1 MAGVAKSQPQP
12 DQHPPGMPPIP
23 PLSPFVAAFPAD
35 LSAKTTCDI
44 RHSLLMAYHLLFN
57 VECQLN
63 AQKNILFAIQPKL
76 AQLVAVIRLL
86 DTLTVYD
93 RHGSVYDEIQT
104 AGKFVEKTTSSK
116 PCAVEWHPSGD
127 SLVLLD
133 EESDSIV
140 IWSVEKKCA
149 KVIKANF
156 TVKDVFTAVAW
167 STRSR
172 ILALGT
178 QKGNVLFYYQQ
189 FSKLVPVIGVHSK
202 KITEA
207 LFTDDDQL
215 ILCSDDCSI
224 TVLNSEG
231 DLLCSYVCSGV
242 PSLLNFTERRVLESK
257 EIGNGTV
264 SVVISKNTLLLLDFP
279 SFKTTH
285 KITFNEAYGEIL
297 HCTWFDDKSI
307 IFGFQKGQ
315 TVLMSVRQSTM
326 GQELF
331 SIQDFQNY
339 FCGLFVN
346 SISNKV
352 IVAGDFS
359 IKLREMSRLAD
370 IKAVLNL
377 ESNEKRL
384 QKLSCSDDGQILVF
398 STDAACVH
406 VYLIHLVS
414 LWASSGNTLAYLS
427 SLSEITVR
435 TQFPKEN
442 IMTYE
447 VKIEPSIIAVG
458 FEYFAVGI
466 NNKVFY
472 YKMCQ
477 KACELLTETD
487 YLGTVKMILLNNEK
501 AFVLCDGKL
510 VIHPVEK
517 RKILHIEVGHSMV
530 TERNCLIFPKFANKE
545 RINCISLSADYV
557 AYATDT
563 GLMVFLFFD
572 SFEPLTVL
580 KHSIGIESIA
590 TQPKGVKALFVT
602 EKINIFAF
610 DPITCE
616 ILEVNAKLEEY
627 KSLCW
632 EQCSI
637 EKDVFIVADHLQMKI
652 FKYMKSAINET
663 RVELLHCIALDAQ
676 ESVPVLCS
684 QGSVVILSGS
694 DLQDRVIIANYK
706 YEGQLQNLPI
716 ELKNACQILYANKKC
731 YQHIGDISMVWCLK
745 DISCCENRDQL
756 RAHVAM
762 IMQNYALAEKLYI
775 DSFNSKDA
783 LQMYCD
789 IMDWENALRLA
800 NQFFPEQIANI
811 SKEFAQELEQIGQY
825 EKALQ
830 YYQSGLTEAQTNN
843 DSLLEKEQIIICC
856 KNGIARTSLWCG
868 EVKEGIKLA
877 LQSSDDS
884 LLKECA
890 SILEQKMLFNE
901 AADMYA
907 RCEEYNK
914 SAYLWLKS
922 KNWSKL
928 KNILHQVT
936 AKQFYVQ
943 YAKAMETMKDYSTA
957 AESYKKGDDYF
968 NFVRIS
974 MEHLNGLEEAV
985 RVVQES
991 KCIEAAKFL
1000 SNCFIGRNDYSSAVR
1015 LLVLANCFSE
1025 ALQLA
1030 KKKDKMEVFADTI
1043 GDDGDEEI
1051 YNTIASYFDH
1061 QGKKLLAGKFY
1072 MKAEKYHKAFDIFIN
1087 NQCDKASIKL
1097 AVECAALTRDRTII
1111 DELLQFLTGEK
1122 DGIPKDPTYLF
1133 QLYTILERHQEAAKI
1148 AIIIVKDKQSRGQY
1162 RLARDV
1168 LFKLHQSL
1176 IQKHL
1181 PISLEMKTTLML
1193 LHSYL
1198 LVKSAVRRKL
1208 HPLAARLLIRIA
1220 ENIND
1225 FAMHA
1230 VQIYTLTA
1238 IECWYSGMKSTAYK
1252 WAAVLMRPNYKESI
1266 DSRYKKTIETIIRQ
1280 VKDLI
1285 FVVLMKILNL
1295 IIRKREDTDDSE
1307 MKTPCPYCKAQLAES
1322 ELKCTCCKNT
1332 IPFCIASGKH
1342 ISDSEITVCIHC
1354 GFPAISAEYK
1364 NMVHISDG
1372 LQRKSVAQCAGRQ
1385 PALILYRFYQMEVL
1399 LLIHPIQT
1407 TLIRKAIQLD
1417 LIRKKKF

>member
-1 MAGVAKSQPQP
+1 MK
-12 DQHPPGMPPIP
+12 
-23 PLSPFVAAFPAD
+23 
-35 LSAKTTCDI
+35 
-44 RHSLLMAYHLLFN
+44 LLFN

-93 RHGSVYDEIQT
+93 RHGNVYDEIQT
-104 AGKFVEKTTSSK
+104 AGK
-116 PCAVEWHPSGD
+116 PYAVEWHPSGD

-140 IWSVEKKCA
+140 IWSVEKKSA

-231 DLLCSYVCSGV
+231 DLLYSYVCSGV

-264 SVVISKNTLLLLDFP
+264 SVVISKSILLLLDFP

-352 IVAGDFS
+352 IVAGDF
-359 IKLREMSRLAD
+359 REMSRLAD

-466 NNKVFY
+466 NNKVLY

-477 KACELLTETD
+477 KACELLAETD

-510 VIHPVEK
+510 VIHPV
-517 RKILHIEVGHSMV
+517 GHSMV
-530 TERNCLIFPKFANKE
+530 TEQNCLIFPKFANKE

-557 AYATDT
+557 AYVTDT
-563 GLMVFLFFD
+563 GLIVFLFFD

-616 ILEVNAKLEEY
+616 ILEVNAKLEEC

-632 EQCSI
+632 EQCSM

-694 DLQDRVIIANYK
+694 DLQDRVITANYK
-706 YEGQLQNLPI
+706 FERQLENLPI
-716 ELKNACQILYANKKC
+716 ELKNACQILHANKNVRSVLKNGEKKTEAELWEIVAKAALEELHIELGNILNYYSIKFHLVLNMKDNFQFSHQMLPTHWR
-731 YQHIGDISMVWCLK
+731 YQ
-745 DISCCENRDQL
+745 DQL

-830 YYQSGLTEAQTNN
+830 YYQSGLAEAQKNN
-843 DSLLEKEQIIICC
+843 DSLLEKEQIIISC

-1280 VKDLI
+1280 VKDFI

-1295 IIRKREDTDDSE
+1295 IIRKKEDTDDSE

-1354 GFPAISAEYK
+1354 GFPAISVEYK
-1364 NMVHISDG
+1364 KWIAAEKCCPMCGTTASVDSIQILPNGSAFIDSSYTNDTD
-1372 LQRKSVAQCAGRQ
+1372 QRSNAA
-1385 PALILYRFYQMEVL
+1385 
-1399 LLIHPIQT
+1399 
-1407 TLIRKAIQLD
+1407 
-1417 LIRKKKF
+1417 

>member
-1 MAGVAKSQPQP
+1 MK
-12 DQHPPGMPPIP
+12 
-23 PLSPFVAAFPAD
+23 
-35 LSAKTTCDI
+35 
-44 RHSLLMAYHLLFN
+44 LLFN

-76 AQLVAVIRLL
+76 AQLVAVIRYKISRRIVILKTLLQTVLLIRLL

-93 RHGSVYDEIQT
+93 RHGNVYDEIQT

-140 IWSVEKKCA
+140 IWSVEKKST

-264 SVVISKNTLLLLDFP
+264 SVVISKSILLLLDFP

-458 FEYFAVGI
+458 FEHFAVGI

-510 VIHPVEK
+510 VIHPV
-517 RKILHIEVGHSMV
+517 GHSMV
-530 TERNCLIFPKFANKE
+530 TEQNCLIFPKFANKE

-563 GLMVFLFFD
+563 GLIVFLFFD

-616 ILEVNAKLEEY
+616 ILEVNAKLEEC

-684 QGSVVILSGS
+684 RGSVVILSGS

-830 YYQSGLTEAQTNN
+830 YYQSGLTEAQKNN

-890 SILEQKMLFNE
+890 NILEQKMLFNE

-1030 KKKDKMEVFADTI
+1030 KKKDKMEVFADTV

-1148 AIIIVKDKQSRGQY
+1148 AIIIVKDKQSRDYYRYLFEYFLHVRRSLGQY

-1181 PISLEMKTTLML
+1181 PILLEMKTTLML

-1280 VKDLI
+1280 MKDLI

-1364 NMVHISDG
+1364 KWIAAEKCCPMCGTTASVDSIQILPNGSAFINSSYTNDTD
-1372 LQRKSVAQCAGRQ
+1372 QKSN
-1385 PALILYRFYQMEVL
+1385 
-1399 LLIHPIQT
+1399 T
-1407 TLIRKAIQLD
+1407 T
-1417 LIRKKKF
+1417 

>member
-1 MAGVAKSQPQP
+1 MK
-12 DQHPPGMPPIP
+12 
-23 PLSPFVAAFPAD
+23 
-35 LSAKTTCDI
+35 
-44 RHSLLMAYHLLFN
+44 LLFN

-93 RHGSVYDEIQT
+93 RHGNVYDEIQT
-104 AGKFVEKTTSSK
+104 AGK

-156 TVKDVFTAVAW
+156 TVKDVFSAVAW

-178 QKGNVLFYYQQ
+178 PKGNVLFYYQQ

-224 TVLNSEG
+224 TILNSEG

-530 TERNCLIFPKFANKE
+530 TEQNCLIFPKFANKE

-616 ILEVNAKLEEY
+616 ILEVNAKLEEC

-632 EQCSI
+632 EQY
-637 EKDVFIVADHLQMKI
+637 HLQMKI

-706 YEGQLQNLPI
+706 YEGQLENLPI
-716 ELKNACQILYANKKC
+716 ELKNACQILYANKNVRSVLKNDEKKTEAELC

-830 YYQSGLTEAQTNN
+830 YYQSGLAEAQKNS

-1198 LVKSAVRRKL
+1198 LVKSAVRRKF

-1266 DSRYKKTIETIIRQ
+1266 D
-1280 VKDLI
+1280 
-1285 FVVLMKILNL
+1285 N
-1295 IIRKREDTDDSE
+1295 TDDSE

-1364 NMVHISDG
+1364 KWIAAEKCCPMCGTTASVDSIQILPNGSAFINSSHTNDTD
-1372 LQRKSVAQCAGRQ
+1372 QRSN
-1385 PALILYRFYQMEVL
+1385 
-1399 LLIHPIQT
+1399 T
-1407 TLIRKAIQLD
+1407 T
-1417 LIRKKKF
+1417 

>member
-1 MAGVAKSQPQP
+1 LLPKTFNKSIATVV
-12 DQHPPGMPPIP
+12 MTTK
-23 PLSPFVAAFPAD
+23 FPMNSCRKHEA
-35 LSAKTTCDI
+35 SIQRRVSIKCPEEHTICYTTKTCPTGG
-44 RHSLLMAYHLLFN
+44 RQLLG
-57 VECQLN
+57 
-63 AQKNILFAIQPKL
+63 I
-76 AQLVAVIRLL
+76 
-86 DTLTVYD
+86 LTVYD
-93 RHGSVYDEIQT
+93 RHGNVYDEIQT
-104 AGKFVEKTTSSK
+104 NGQ
-116 PCAVEWHPSGD
+116 PCAVQWHPSGD

-140 IWSVEKKCA
+140 IWSVDKKSA

-231 DLLCSYVCSGV
+231 DLLFSYICSGV

-279 SFKTTH
+279 SFKASH
-285 KITFNEAYGEIL
+285 KINFNEAYGEIL

-359 IKLREMSRLAD
+359 IKLREKSRLAD
-370 IKAVLNL
+370 INAVLNL

-406 VYLIHLVS
+406 VYLIHLIS
-414 LWASSGNTLAYLS
+414 LWATSGNTLAYLS

-435 TQFPKEN
+435 TQFPKES

-466 NNKVFY
+466 NNKVLY

-477 KACELLTETD
+477 KACELVTETD

-510 VIHPVEK
+510 IIHS
-517 RKILHIEVGHSMV
+517 VGQHSMV
-530 TERNCLIFPKFANKE
+530 TEQNCLIFPKFGNKE
-545 RINCISLSADYV
+545 RINCISLNADYV

-580 KHSIGIESIA
+580 KHSIGIELIA
-590 TQPKGVKALFVT
+590 TQRKGVKALFVT

-616 ILEVNAKLEEY
+616 ILEVNAKLEECN
-627 KSLCW
+627 SLCW
-632 EQCSI
+632 EQCSV
-637 EKDVFIVADHLQMKI
+637 EKDVFLVADHLQMKI

-694 DLQDRVIIANYK
+694 DLQERVITTNYK
-706 YEGQLQNLPI
+706 YQKQLENFPI
-716 ELKNACQILYANKKC
+716 ELKSACQILHANKEC

-783 LQMYCD
+783 LQKD
-789 IMDWENALRLA
+789 
-800 NQFFPEQIANI
+800 
-811 SKEFAQELEQIGQY
+811 
-825 EKALQ
+825 
-830 YYQSGLTEAQTNN
+830 N
-843 DSLLEKEQIIICC
+843 DSLLEKEEIIICC

-868 EVKEGIKLA
+868 E
-877 LQSSDDS
+877 
-884 LLKECA
+884 
-890 SILEQKMLFNE
+890 LFNE
-901 AADMYA
+901 AANMYA

-943 YAKAMETMKDYSTA
+943 YAKAMETIKDYSTA

-1000 SNCFIGRNDYSSAVR
+1000 SNYFIGRNDYSSAVR

-1087 NQCDKASIKL
+1087 DQCDKISIKL

-1168 LFKLHQSL
+1168 LFKLHQTSSNF
-1176 IQKHL
+1176 IGN
-1181 PISLEMKTTLML
+1181 
-1193 LHSYL
+1193 
-1198 LVKSAVRRKL
+1198 
-1208 HPLAARLLIRIA
+1208 
-1220 ENIND
+1220 ENCAHA
-1225 FAMHA
+1225 FAQLFVSENA

-1285 FVVLMKILNL
+1285 FVVFVKILNL

-1322 ELKCTCCKNT
+1322 ELKWIAVEKCCPMCGTTASVDSIQILPNGSAFINSSYTNDTDQRNNT
-1332 IPFCIASGKH
+1332 
-1342 ISDSEITVCIHC
+1342 T
-1354 GFPAISAEYK
+1354 
-1364 NMVHISDG
+1364 
-1372 LQRKSVAQCAGRQ
+1372 
-1385 PALILYRFYQMEVL
+1385 
-1399 LLIHPIQT
+1399 
-1407 TLIRKAIQLD
+1407 
-1417 LIRKKKF
+1417 

>member
-1 MAGVAKSQPQP
+1 LLPKTFNKSIATVV
-12 DQHPPGMPPIP
+12 MTTK
-23 PLSPFVAAFPAD
+23 FPMNSCRKHEA
-35 LSAKTTCDI
+35 SIQRRVSIKCPEEHTICYTTKTCPTGG
-44 RHSLLMAYHLLFN
+44 RQLLG
-57 VECQLN
+57 
-63 AQKNILFAIQPKL
+63 I
-76 AQLVAVIRLL
+76 
-86 DTLTVYD
+86 LTVYD
-93 RHGSVYDEIQT
+93 RHGNVYDEIQT
-104 AGKFVEKTTSSK
+104 NGQ
-116 PCAVEWHPSGD
+116 PCAVQWHPSGD

-140 IWSVEKKCA
+140 IWSVDKKSA

-231 DLLCSYVCSGV
+231 DLLFSYICSGV

-279 SFKTTH
+279 SFKASH
-285 KITFNEAYGEIL
+285 KINFNEAYGEIL

-359 IKLREMSRLAD
+359 IKLREKSRLAD
-370 IKAVLNL
+370 INAVLNL

-406 VYLIHLVS
+406 VYLIHLIS
-414 LWASSGNTLAYLS
+414 LWATSGNTLAYLS

-435 TQFPKEN
+435 TQFPKES

-466 NNKVFY
+466 NNKVLY

-477 KACELLTETD
+477 KACELVTETD

-510 VIHPVEK
+510 IIHS
-517 RKILHIEVGHSMV
+517 VGQHSMV
-530 TERNCLIFPKFANKE
+530 TEQNCLIFPKFGNKE
-545 RINCISLSADYV
+545 RINCISLNADYV

-580 KHSIGIESIA
+580 KHSIGIELIA
-590 TQPKGVKALFVT
+590 TQRKGVKALFVT

-616 ILEVNAKLEEY
+616 ILEVNAKLEECN
-627 KSLCW
+627 SLCW
-632 EQCSI
+632 EQCSV
-637 EKDVFIVADHLQMKI
+637 EKDVFLVADHLQMKI

-694 DLQDRVIIANYK
+694 DLQERVITTNYK
-706 YEGQLQNLPI
+706 YQKQLENFPI
-716 ELKNACQILYANKKC
+716 ELKSACQILHANKDVQSVLKNDEKKTEAELWE
-731 YQHIGDISMVWCLK
+731 IPSDATNTLEISVWY

-800 NQFFPEQIANI
+800 DQFFPEQIANI

-830 YYQSGLTEAQTNN
+830 YYQSGLAEAQKDN
-843 DSLLEKEQIIICC
+843 DSLLEKEEIIICC

-868 EVKEGIKLA
+868 EVKNGIKLA

-890 SILEQKMLFNE
+890 SILEQKMVLFNE
-901 AADMYA
+901 AANMYA

-943 YAKAMETMKDYSTA
+943 YAKAMETIKDYSTA

-968 NFVRIS
+968 NFIIFKLPSFRIS

-985 RVVQES
+985 RVVQE
-991 KCIEAAKFL
+991 K
-1000 SNCFIGRNDYSSAVR
+1000 
-1015 LLVLANCFSE
+1015 

-1087 NQCDKASIKL
+1087 DQCDKISIKL

-1181 PISLEMKTTLML
+1181 PISLEMKTALML

-1252 WAAVLMRPNYKESI
+1252 WAAV
-1266 DSRYKKTIETIIRQ
+1266 
-1280 VKDLI
+1280 
-1285 FVVLMKILNL
+1285 
-1295 IIRKREDTDDSE
+1295 KREDTDDSE

-1342 ISDSEITVCIHC
+1342 ISDSEITVCVHC
-1354 GFPAISAEYK
+1354 DFPAISAEYK
-1364 NMVHISDG
+1364 KWIAVEKCCPMCGTTASVDSIQILPNGSAFINSSYTNDTD
-1372 LQRKSVAQCAGRQ
+1372 QRNN
-1385 PALILYRFYQMEVL
+1385 
-1399 LLIHPIQT
+1399 T
-1407 TLIRKAIQLD
+1407 T
-1417 LIRKKKF
+1417 

>member
-1 MAGVAKSQPQP
+1 M
-12 DQHPPGMPPIP
+12 I
-23 PLSPFVAAFPAD
+23 
-35 LSAKTTCDI
+35 
-44 RHSLLMAYHLLFN
+44 FN
-57 VECQLN
+57 
-63 AQKNILFAIQPKL
+63 L
-76 AQLVAVIRLL
+76 A
-86 DTLTVYD
+86 
-93 RHGSVYDEIQT
+93 
-104 AGKFVEKTTSSK
+104 
-116 PCAVEWHPSGD
+116 
-127 SLVLLD
+127 
-133 EESDSIV
+133 
-140 IWSVEKKCA
+140 
-149 KVIKANF
+149 
-156 TVKDVFTAVAW
+156 
-167 STRSR
+167 
-172 ILALGT
+172 
-178 QKGNVLFYYQQ
+178 
-189 FSKLVPVIGVHSK
+189 
-202 KITEA
+202 
-207 LFTDDDQL
+207 
-215 ILCSDDCSI
+215 
-224 TVLNSEG
+224 
-231 DLLCSYVCSGV
+231 
-242 PSLLNFTERRVLESK
+242 
-257 EIGNGTV
+257 
-264 SVVISKNTLLLLDFP
+264 
-279 SFKTTH
+279 
-285 KITFNEAYGEIL
+285 
-297 HCTWFDDKSI
+297 
-307 IFGFQKGQ
+307 
-315 TVLMSVRQSTM
+315 VR
-326 GQELF
+326 
-331 SIQDFQNY
+331 
-339 FCGLFVN
+339 
-346 SISNKV
+346 
-352 IVAGDFS
+352 
-359 IKLREMSRLAD
+359 
-370 IKAVLNL
+370 
-377 ESNEKRL
+377 
-384 QKLSCSDDGQILVF
+384 
-398 STDAACVH
+398 
-406 VYLIHLVS
+406 
-414 LWASSGNTLAYLS
+414 
-427 SLSEITVR
+427 
-435 TQFPKEN
+435 
-442 IMTYE
+442 
-447 VKIEPSIIAVG
+447 
-458 FEYFAVGI
+458 
-466 NNKVFY
+466 
-472 YKMCQ
+472 
-477 KACELLTETD
+477 
-487 YLGTVKMILLNNEK
+487 
-501 AFVLCDGKL
+501 
-510 VIHPVEK
+510 
-517 RKILHIEVGHSMV
+517 
-530 TERNCLIFPKFANKE
+530 
-545 RINCISLSADYV
+545 
-557 AYATDT
+557 
-563 GLMVFLFFD
+563 
-572 SFEPLTVL
+572 
-580 KHSIGIESIA
+580 
-590 TQPKGVKALFVT
+590 
-602 EKINIFAF
+602 
-610 DPITCE
+610 
-616 ILEVNAKLEEY
+616 
-627 KSLCW
+627 
-632 EQCSI
+632 
-637 EKDVFIVADHLQMKI
+637 
-652 FKYMKSAINET
+652 
-663 RVELLHCIALDAQ
+663 
-676 ESVPVLCS
+676 
-684 QGSVVILSGS
+684 
-694 DLQDRVIIANYK
+694 
-706 YEGQLQNLPI
+706 
-716 ELKNACQILYANKKC
+716 C

-775 DSFNSKDA
+775 DSFNFKDA

-800 NQFFPEQIANI
+800 DQFFPEQIANI

-825 EKALQ
+825 EKALH
-830 YYQSGLTEAQTNN
+830 YYRSGLTEAQKDN

-868 EVKEGIKLA
+868 E
-877 LQSSDDS
+877 
-884 LLKECA
+884 
-890 SILEQKMLFNE
+890 LFNE

-943 YAKAMETMKDYSTA
+943 YAKAMETIKDYSTA

-1000 SNCFIGRNDYSSAVR
+1000 SNYFIGRNDYSSAVR

-1051 YNTIASYFDH
+1051 YNTMASYFDH

-1087 NQCDKASIKL
+1087 DQCDKISIKL

-1181 PISLEMKTTLML
+1181 PISLEMKTALML

-1198 LVKSAVRRKL
+1198 LVKSSVRRKL

-1266 DSRYKKTIETIIRQ
+1266 DSRYKKTIETIIRR
-1280 VKDLI
+1280 VENI
-1285 FVVLMKILNL
+1285 VFVVLVKILNS

-1342 ISDSEITVCIHC
+1342 ISDSEITVCVHC

-1364 NMVHISDG
+1364 KWIAAEKCCPMCG
-1372 LQRKSVAQCAGRQ
+1372 TTASVDSIQ
-1385 PALILYRFYQMEVL
+1385 ILPNGSAFINSSYTNDTDRRSN
-1399 LLIHPIQT
+1399 T
-1407 TLIRKAIQLD
+1407 T
-1417 LIRKKKF
+1417 

>member
-1 MAGVAKSQPQP
+1 MK
-12 DQHPPGMPPIP
+12 
-23 PLSPFVAAFPAD
+23 
-35 LSAKTTCDI
+35 
-44 RHSLLMAYHLLFN
+44 LLFN

-93 RHGSVYDEIQT
+93 RHGNVYDEIQT
-104 AGKFVEKTTSSK
+104 AGKFVEKKTSSK

-224 TVLNSEG
+224 TILNSEG

-315 TVLMSVRQSTM
+315 TVLISVRQSTM

-398 STDAACVH
+398 STDAACVN

-510 VIHPVEK
+510 VIHPV
-517 RKILHIEVGHSMV
+517 GHSMV
-530 TERNCLIFPKFANKE
+530 TEQNCLIFPKFANKE

-580 KHSIGIESIA
+580 KHSISIESIA

-616 ILEVNAKLEEY
+616 ILEVNAKLEEC

-694 DLQDRVIIANYK
+694 DLQDRVIIVNYK
-706 YEGQLQNLPI
+706 NEGQLENLPI
-716 ELKNACQILYANKKC
+716 ELKNACQILYANKNVRSVLKNDEKKSEAELC

-830 YYQSGLTEAQTNN
+830 YYQSGLTEAQKNS

-890 SILEQKMLFNE
+890 NILEQKM
-901 AADMYA
+901 
-907 RCEEYNK
+907 
-914 SAYLWLKS
+914 
-922 KNWSKL
+922 
-928 KNILHQVT
+928 NILHQVT

-1364 NMVHISDG
+1364 KWIAAEKCCPMCGTTASVDSIQILPNGSAFINSSYTNDTD
-1372 LQRKSVAQCAGRQ
+1372 QKSN
-1385 PALILYRFYQMEVL
+1385 
-1399 LLIHPIQT
+1399 T
-1407 TLIRKAIQLD
+1407 T
-1417 LIRKKKF
+1417 

>member
-1 MAGVAKSQPQP
+1 MK
-12 DQHPPGMPPIP
+12 
-23 PLSPFVAAFPAD
+23 
-35 LSAKTTCDI
+35 
-44 RHSLLMAYHLLFN
+44 LLFN

-76 AQLVAVIRLL
+76 AQLVAVIRYKISRRIVILKTLLQTVLLIRLL

-93 RHGSVYDEIQT
+93 RHGNVYDEIQT
-104 AGKFVEKTTSSK
+104 AGKFVEKKLPVNHVQSSGIRAETVWYFWMKNQTRLLFGALKKNVQKSSK
-116 PCAVEWHPSGD
+116 PI
-127 SLVLLD
+127 SLSRMSSLQLLGQP
-133 EESDSIV
+133 EVVYLHWEL
-140 IWSVEKKCA
+140 KK
-149 KVIKANF
+149 
-156 TVKDVFTAVAW
+156 
-167 STRSR
+167 
-172 ILALGT
+172 GT
-178 QKGNVLFYYQQ
+178 
-189 FSKLVPVIGVHSK
+189 LVPVIGVHSK

-224 TVLNSEG
+224 TILNSEG

-315 TVLMSVRQSTM
+315 TVLISVRQSTM

-510 VIHPVEK
+510 VIHPV
-517 RKILHIEVGHSMV
+517 GHSMV
-530 TERNCLIFPKFANKE
+530 TEQNCLIFPKFANKE

-563 GLMVFLFFD
+563 GLIVFLFFD

-616 ILEVNAKLEEY
+616 ILEVNAKLEEC

-716 ELKNACQILYANKKC
+716 ELKNACQILYANKNVRSVLKNDEKKSEAELWEIVAKAALEELHIELGNILYYLFDQIPSAIRC

-811 SKEFAQELEQIGQY
+811 SKEFAQELEQVGQY

-830 YYQSGLTEAQTNN
+830 YYQSGLTEAQKNS

-1198 LVKSAVRRKL
+1198 LSAVRRKL

-1266 DSRYKKTIETIIRQ
+1266 D
-1280 VKDLI
+1280 
-1285 FVVLMKILNL
+1285 N
-1295 IIRKREDTDDSE
+1295 TDDSE

-1364 NMVHISDG
+1364 KWIAAEKCCPMCGTTASVDSIQILPNGSAFINSSYTNDTD
-1372 LQRKSVAQCAGRQ
+1372 QKSN
-1385 PALILYRFYQMEVL
+1385 
-1399 LLIHPIQT
+1399 T
-1407 TLIRKAIQLD
+1407 T
-1417 LIRKKKF
+1417 

>member
-1 MAGVAKSQPQP
+1 MK
-12 DQHPPGMPPIP
+12 
-23 PLSPFVAAFPAD
+23 
-35 LSAKTTCDI
+35 
-44 RHSLLMAYHLLFN
+44 LLFN

-93 RHGSVYDEIQT
+93 RHGNVYDEIQT
-104 AGKFVEKTTSSK
+104 AGKFVEKKTSSK

-224 TVLNSEG
+224 TILNSEG

-315 TVLMSVRQSTM
+315 TVLISVRQSTM

-398 STDAACVH
+398 STDAACVN

-510 VIHPVEK
+510 VIHPV
-517 RKILHIEVGHSMV
+517 GHSMV
-530 TERNCLIFPKFANKE
+530 TEQNCLIFPKFANKE

-580 KHSIGIESIA
+580 KHSISIESIA

-616 ILEVNAKLEEY
+616 ILEVNAKLEEC

-694 DLQDRVIIANYK
+694 DLQDRVIIVNYK
-706 YEGQLQNLPI
+706 NEGQLENLPI
-716 ELKNACQILYANKKC
+716 ELKNACQILYANKNVRSVLKNDEKKSEAELC

-830 YYQSGLTEAQTNN
+830 YYQSGLTEAQKNS

-868 EVKEGIKLA
+868 IKLA

-890 SILEQKMLFNE
+890 NILEQKMLFNE

-1364 NMVHISDG
+1364 KWIAAEKCCPMCGTTASVDSIQILPNGSAFINSSYTNDTD
-1372 LQRKSVAQCAGRQ
+1372 QKSN
-1385 PALILYRFYQMEVL
+1385 
-1399 LLIHPIQT
+1399 T
-1407 TLIRKAIQLD
+1407 T
-1417 LIRKKKF
+1417 

>member
-1 MAGVAKSQPQP
+1 MK
-12 DQHPPGMPPIP
+12 
-23 PLSPFVAAFPAD
+23 
-35 LSAKTTCDI
+35 
-44 RHSLLMAYHLLFN
+44 LLFN

-93 RHGSVYDEIQT
+93 RHGNVYDEIQT
-104 AGKFVEKTTSSK
+104 AGKFVEKKTSSK

-224 TVLNSEG
+224 TILNSEG

-315 TVLMSVRQSTM
+315 TVLISVRQSTM

-398 STDAACVH
+398 STDAACVN

-510 VIHPVEK
+510 VIHPV
-517 RKILHIEVGHSMV
+517 GHSMV
-530 TERNCLIFPKFANKE
+530 TEQNCLIFPKFANKE

-580 KHSIGIESIA
+580 KHSISIESIA

-616 ILEVNAKLEEY
+616 ILEVNAKLEEC

-694 DLQDRVIIANYK
+694 DLQDRVIIVNYK
-706 YEGQLQNLPI
+706 NEGQLENLPI
-716 ELKNACQILYANKKC
+716 ELKNACQILYANKNVRSVLKNDEKKSEAELC

-830 YYQSGLTEAQTNN
+830 YYQSGLTEAQKNS

-890 SILEQKMLFNE
+890 NILEQKMLFNE

-985 RVVQES
+985 RVVQE
-991 KCIEAAKFL
+991 K
-1000 SNCFIGRNDYSSAVR
+1000 
-1015 LLVLANCFSE
+1015 

-1364 NMVHISDG
+1364 KWIAAEKCCPMCGTTASVDSIQILPNGSAFINSSYTNDTD
-1372 LQRKSVAQCAGRQ
+1372 QKSN
-1385 PALILYRFYQMEVL
+1385 
-1399 LLIHPIQT
+1399 T
-1407 TLIRKAIQLD
+1407 T
-1417 LIRKKKF
+1417 

>member
-1 MAGVAKSQPQP
+1 MK
-12 DQHPPGMPPIP
+12 
-23 PLSPFVAAFPAD
+23 
-35 LSAKTTCDI
+35 
-44 RHSLLMAYHLLFN
+44 LLFN

-76 AQLVAVIRLL
+76 AQLVAVIRYKISRRIVILKTLLQTVLLIRLL

-93 RHGSVYDEIQT
+93 RHGNVYDEIQT
-104 AGKFVEKTTSSK
+104 AGKFVEKKLPVNHVQSSGIRAETVWYFWMKNQTRLLFGALKKNVQKSSK
-116 PCAVEWHPSGD
+116 PI
-127 SLVLLD
+127 SLSRMSSLQLLGQP
-133 EESDSIV
+133 EVVYLHWEL
-140 IWSVEKKCA
+140 KK
-149 KVIKANF
+149 
-156 TVKDVFTAVAW
+156 
-167 STRSR
+167 
-172 ILALGT
+172 GT
-178 QKGNVLFYYQQ
+178 
-189 FSKLVPVIGVHSK
+189 LVPVIGVHSK

-224 TVLNSEG
+224 TILNSEG

-315 TVLMSVRQSTM
+315 TVLISVRQSTM

-510 VIHPVEK
+510 VIHPV
-517 RKILHIEVGHSMV
+517 GHSMV
-530 TERNCLIFPKFANKE
+530 TEQNCLIFPKFANKE

-563 GLMVFLFFD
+563 GLIVFLFFD

-616 ILEVNAKLEEY
+616 ILEVNAKLEEC

-783 LQMYCD
+783 LQK
-789 IMDWENALRLA
+789 N
-800 NQFFPEQIANI
+800 
-811 SKEFAQELEQIGQY
+811 S
-825 EKALQ
+825 
-830 YYQSGLTEAQTNN
+830 

-868 EVKEGIKLA
+868 E
-877 LQSSDDS
+877 
-884 LLKECA
+884 
-890 SILEQKMLFNE
+890 LFNE
-901 AADMYA
+901 AADM
-907 RCEEYNK
+907 
-914 SAYLWLKS
+914 
-922 KNWSKL
+922 SKL

-1148 AIIIVKDKQSRGQY
+1148 AIIIVKDKQSRDYYRHLFEYFLHVGRSLGQY

-1168 LFKLHQSL
+1168 LFKLHQ
-1176 IQKHL
+1176 
-1181 PISLEMKTTLML
+1181 
-1193 LHSYL
+1193 
-1198 LVKSAVRRKL
+1198 
-1208 HPLAARLLIRIA
+1208 
-1220 ENIND
+1220 N
-1225 FAMHA
+1225 A

-1322 ELKCTCCKNT
+1322 ELKWIAAEKCCPMCGTTASVDSIQILPNGSAFINSSYTNDTDQKSNT
-1332 IPFCIASGKH
+1332 
-1342 ISDSEITVCIHC
+1342 T
-1354 GFPAISAEYK
+1354 
-1364 NMVHISDG
+1364 
-1372 LQRKSVAQCAGRQ
+1372 
-1385 PALILYRFYQMEVL
+1385 
-1399 LLIHPIQT
+1399 
-1407 TLIRKAIQLD
+1407 
-1417 LIRKKKF
+1417 

>member
-1 MAGVAKSQPQP
+1 MK
-12 DQHPPGMPPIP
+12 
-23 PLSPFVAAFPAD
+23 
-35 LSAKTTCDI
+35 
-44 RHSLLMAYHLLFN
+44 LLFN

-93 RHGSVYDEIQT
+93 RHGNVYDEIQT
-104 AGKFVEKTTSSK
+104 AGK
-116 PCAVEWHPSGD
+116 PYAVEWHPSGD

-140 IWSVEKKCA
+140 IWSVEKKSA

-207 LFTDDDQL
+207 LFTDDDQP
-215 ILCSDDCSI
+215 ILCSDDCK
-224 TVLNSEG
+224 
-231 DLLCSYVCSGV
+231 
-242 PSLLNFTERRVLESK
+242 RRVLESK

-264 SVVISKNTLLLLDFP
+264 SVVISKSILLLLDFP

-285 KITFNEAYGEIL
+285 KITFSEAYGEIL

-377 ESNEKRL
+377 ESNEKH
-384 QKLSCSDDGQILVF
+384 
-398 STDAACVH
+398 AACVH

-466 NNKVFY
+466 NNKVLY

-510 VIHPVEK
+510 VIHPV
-517 RKILHIEVGHSMV
+517 GHSMV
-530 TERNCLIFPKFANKE
+530 TEQNCLIFPKFANKE

-557 AYATDT
+557 AYVTDT
-563 GLMVFLFFD
+563 GLIVFLFFD

-616 ILEVNAKLEEY
+616 ILEVNAKLEEC

-632 EQCSI
+632 EQCSM

-694 DLQDRVIIANYK
+694 DLQDRVITANYK
-706 YEGQLQNLPI
+706 FERQLENLPI
-716 ELKNACQILYANKKC
+716 ELKNACQILHANKNVRSVLKNDEKKTEAELWEIVAKAALEELHIELAIRC

-811 SKEFAQELEQIGQY
+811 SKEFAQEVEQIGQY

-830 YYQSGLTEAQTNN
+830 YYQSGLAEAQKNN
-843 DSLLEKEQIIICC
+843 DSLLEKEQIIISC

-1266 DSRYKKTIETIIRQ
+1266 DSRYKKTIETIIR
-1280 VKDLI
+1280 
-1285 FVVLMKILNL
+1285 
-1295 IIRKREDTDDSE
+1295 KREDTDDSE

-1364 NMVHISDG
+1364 KWIAAEKCCPMCGTTASVDSIQILPNGSAFIDSSYTNDTD
-1372 LQRKSVAQCAGRQ
+1372 QRSNAA
-1385 PALILYRFYQMEVL
+1385 
-1399 LLIHPIQT
+1399 
-1407 TLIRKAIQLD
+1407 
-1417 LIRKKKF
+1417 

>member
-1 MAGVAKSQPQP
+1 MK
-12 DQHPPGMPPIP
+12 
-23 PLSPFVAAFPAD
+23 
-35 LSAKTTCDI
+35 
-44 RHSLLMAYHLLFN
+44 LLFN
-57 VECQLN
+57 VECRLN

-76 AQLVAVIRLL
+76 AQLVVISRLL
-86 DTLTVYD
+86 DILTVYD
-93 RHGSVYDEIQT
+93 RHGNVYDEIQT
-104 AGKFVEKTTSSK
+104 IGQ
-116 PCAVEWHPSGD
+116 PCAVQWHPSGD
-127 SLVLLD
+127 SLVILD

-140 IWSVEKKCA
+140 IWSVDKKST

-231 DLLCSYVCSGV
+231 DLLFSYVCSGV

-257 EIGNGTV
+257 EIGNGTI
-264 SVVISKNTLLLLDFP
+264 SVVISKDTLLLLDFP
-279 SFKTTH
+279 NFKATH
-285 KITFNEAYGEIL
+285 KINFNEAYGEIL

-359 IKLREMSRLAD
+359 IKLREKSRLAD
-370 IKAVLNL
+370 VKAVLNL

-406 VYLIHLVS
+406 VYLIHLIS
-414 LWASSGNTLAYLS
+414 LWATSGNKLAYLS

-442 IMTYE
+442 IVMYE

-458 FEYFAVGI
+458 FEYFAIGI
-466 NNKVFY
+466 NNKVLY
-472 YKMCQ
+472 YKMRQ

-487 YLGTVKMILLNNEK
+487 YLGTVKMILLNSEK

-510 VIHPVEK
+510 IIHP
-517 RKILHIEVGHSMV
+517 VGHSMV
-530 TERNCLIFPKFANKE
+530 TEQNCLIFPKFGNKE

-563 GLMVFLFFD
+563 GLMVLLFFD

-580 KHSIGIESIA
+580 KHSIGIDLIA
-590 TQPKGVKALFVT
+590 TQRKGVKALFVT

-610 DPITCE
+610 DPITSE
-616 ILEVNAKLEEY
+616 ILEVNAKLEEC

-632 EQCSI
+632 EQCSV
-637 EKDVFIVADHLQMKI
+637 EKDVFLVADHLQMKI

-663 RVELLHCIALDAQ
+663 RIELLHCIALDAQ

-694 DLQDRVIIANYK
+694 DLQERVITTNYK
-706 YEGQLQNLPI
+706 YEGQLENFPI
-716 ELKNACQILYANKKC
+716 ELKTACQILHANKDVQSVLKNDEKKTEAELWEIVAKAALEELHIELGNIC

-775 DSFNSKDA
+775 DSFNFKDA

-800 NQFFPEQIANI
+800 DQFFPEQIANI

-825 EKALQ
+825 EKALH
-830 YYQSGLTEAQTNN
+830 YYRSGLTEAQKDN

-877 LQSSDDS
+877 LQSSDD
-884 LLKECA
+884 LLLNECA

-943 YAKAMETMKDYSTA
+943 YAKAMETIKDYSTA

-1000 SNCFIGRNDYSSAVR
+1000 SNYFIGRNDYSSAVR

-1051 YNTIASYFDH
+1051 YNTMASYFDH

-1087 NQCDKASIKL
+1087 DQCDKISIKL

-1181 PISLEMKTTLML
+1181 PISLEMKTALML

-1198 LVKSAVRRKL
+1198 LVKVKDYCIDLMNNSSVRRKL

-1266 DSRYKKTIETIIRQ
+1266 DSRYKKTIETIIRR
-1280 VKDLI
+1280 VENI
-1285 FVVLMKILNL
+1285 VFVVLVKILNS

-1332 IPFCIASGKH
+1332 IPFCIASFKH
-1342 ISDSEITVCIHC
+1342 ISDSEITVCVHC

-1364 NMVHISDG
+1364 KWIAAEKCCPMCG
-1372 LQRKSVAQCAGRQ
+1372 TTASVDSIQ
-1385 PALILYRFYQMEVL
+1385 ILPNGSAFINSSYTNDTDRRSN
-1399 LLIHPIQT
+1399 T
-1407 TLIRKAIQLD
+1407 T
-1417 LIRKKKF
+1417 

>member
-1 MAGVAKSQPQP
+1 MK
-12 DQHPPGMPPIP
+12 
-23 PLSPFVAAFPAD
+23 
-35 LSAKTTCDI
+35 
-44 RHSLLMAYHLLFN
+44 LLFN

-93 RHGSVYDEIQT
+93 RHGNVYDEIQT
-104 AGKFVEKTTSSK
+104 AGKFVEKKTSSK

-224 TVLNSEG
+224 TILNSEG

-315 TVLMSVRQSTM
+315 TVLISVRQSTM

-398 STDAACVH
+398 STDAACVN

-510 VIHPVEK
+510 VIHPV
-517 RKILHIEVGHSMV
+517 GHSMV
-530 TERNCLIFPKFANKE
+530 TEQNCLIFPKFANKE

-580 KHSIGIESIA
+580 KHSISIESIA

-616 ILEVNAKLEEY
+616 ILEVNAKLEEC

-694 DLQDRVIIANYK
+694 DLQDRVIIVNYK
-706 YEGQLQNLPI
+706 NEGQLENLPI

-783 LQMYCD
+783 LQK
-789 IMDWENALRLA
+789 N
-800 NQFFPEQIANI
+800 
-811 SKEFAQELEQIGQY
+811 S
-825 EKALQ
+825 
-830 YYQSGLTEAQTNN
+830 

-868 EVKEGIKLA
+868 E
-877 LQSSDDS
+877 
-884 LLKECA
+884 
-890 SILEQKMLFNE
+890 LFNE

-1148 AIIIVKDKQSRGQY
+1148 AIIIVKDKQSRDYYRYLFEYFLHVGRSLGQY

-1168 LFKLHQSL
+1168 LFKLHQTSSNF
-1176 IQKHL
+1176 IGN
-1181 PISLEMKTTLML
+1181 
-1193 LHSYL
+1193 
-1198 LVKSAVRRKL
+1198 
-1208 HPLAARLLIRIA
+1208 
-1220 ENIND
+1220 ENYAHA
-1225 FAMHA
+1225 FAQLFVSENA

-1322 ELKCTCCKNT
+1322 ELKWIAAEKCCPMCGTTASVDSIQILPNGSAFINSSYTNDTDQKSNT
-1332 IPFCIASGKH
+1332 
-1342 ISDSEITVCIHC
+1342 T
-1354 GFPAISAEYK
+1354 
-1364 NMVHISDG
+1364 
-1372 LQRKSVAQCAGRQ
+1372 
-1385 PALILYRFYQMEVL
+1385 
-1399 LLIHPIQT
+1399 
-1407 TLIRKAIQLD
+1407 
-1417 LIRKKKF
+1417 

>member
-1 MAGVAKSQPQP
+1 MK
-12 DQHPPGMPPIP
+12 
-23 PLSPFVAAFPAD
+23 
-35 LSAKTTCDI
+35 
-44 RHSLLMAYHLLFN
+44 LLFN

-93 RHGSVYDEIQT
+93 RHGNVYDEIQT
-104 AGKFVEKTTSSK
+104 AGKFVEKKTSSK

-224 TVLNSEG
+224 TILNSEG

-315 TVLMSVRQSTM
+315 TVLISVRQSTM

-398 STDAACVH
+398 STDAACVN

-510 VIHPVEK
+510 VIHPV
-517 RKILHIEVGHSMV
+517 GHSMV
-530 TERNCLIFPKFANKE
+530 TEQNCLIFPKFANKE

-580 KHSIGIESIA
+580 KHSISIESIA

-616 ILEVNAKLEEY
+616 ILEVNAKLEEC

-694 DLQDRVIIANYK
+694 DLQDRVIIVNYK
-706 YEGQLQNLPI
+706 NEGQLENLPI
-716 ELKNACQILYANKKC
+716 ELKNACQILYANKNVRSVLKNDEKKSEAELC

-830 YYQSGLTEAQTNN
+830 YYQSGLTEAQKNS

-868 EVKEGIKLA
+868 IKLA

-890 SILEQKMLFNE
+890 NILEQKMLFNE

-1030 KKKDKMEVFADTI
+1030 KKKDKME
-1043 GDDGDEEI
+1043 
-1051 YNTIASYFDH
+1051 
-1061 QGKKLLAGKFY
+1061 
-1072 MKAEKYHKAFDIFIN
+1072 AFDIFIN

-1364 NMVHISDG
+1364 KWIAAEKCCPMCGTTASVDSIQILPNGSAFINSSYTNDTD
-1372 LQRKSVAQCAGRQ
+1372 QKSN
-1385 PALILYRFYQMEVL
+1385 
-1399 LLIHPIQT
+1399 T
-1407 TLIRKAIQLD
+1407 T
-1417 LIRKKKF
+1417 

>member
-1 MAGVAKSQPQP
+1 
-12 DQHPPGMPPIP
+12 
-23 PLSPFVAAFPAD
+23 
-35 LSAKTTCDI
+35 
-44 RHSLLMAYHLLFN
+44 LLFN

-93 RHGSVYDEIQT
+93 RHGNVYDEIQT

-510 VIHPVEK
+510 VIHPV
-517 RKILHIEVGHSMV
+517 GHSMV
-530 TERNCLIFPKFANKE
+530 TEQNCLIFPKFANKE

-563 GLMVFLFFD
+563 GLIVFLFFD

-616 ILEVNAKLEEY
+616 ILEVNAKLEEC

-637 EKDVFIVADHLQMKI
+637 EKDIFIVADHLQMKI

-762 IMQNYALAEKLYI
+762 IMENYALAEKLYI

-783 LQMYCD
+783 LQ
-789 IMDWENALRLA
+789 
-800 NQFFPEQIANI
+800 
-811 SKEFAQELEQIGQY
+811 K
-825 EKALQ
+825 
-830 YYQSGLTEAQTNN
+830 NN

-868 EVKEGIKLA
+868 E
-877 LQSSDDS
+877 
-884 LLKECA
+884 
-890 SILEQKMLFNE
+890 LFNE
-901 AADMYA
+901 AADM
-907 RCEEYNK
+907 
-914 SAYLWLKS
+914 
-922 KNWSKL
+922 SKL

-1148 AIIIVKDKQSRGQY
+1148 AIIIVKDKQSRDYYRYLFEYFLHVGRSLGQY

-1168 LFKLHQSL
+1168 LFKLHQ
-1176 IQKHL
+1176 
-1181 PISLEMKTTLML
+1181 
-1193 LHSYL
+1193 
-1198 LVKSAVRRKL
+1198 
-1208 HPLAARLLIRIA
+1208 
-1220 ENIND
+1220 N
-1225 FAMHA
+1225 A

-1322 ELKCTCCKNT
+1322 ELKWIAAEKCCPMCGT
-1332 IPFCIASGKH
+1332 TASV
-1342 ISDSEITVCIHC
+1342 DSIQILPN
-1354 GFPAISAEYK
+1354 GSAFINSSYT
-1364 NMVHISDG
+1364 NDTD
-1372 LQRKSVAQCAGRQ
+1372 QKSNA
-1385 PALILYRFYQMEVL
+1385 
-1399 LLIHPIQT
+1399 T
-1407 TLIRKAIQLD
+1407 
-1417 LIRKKKF
+1417 

>member
-1 MAGVAKSQPQP
+1 MK
-12 DQHPPGMPPIP
+12 
-23 PLSPFVAAFPAD
+23 
-35 LSAKTTCDI
+35 
-44 RHSLLMAYHLLFN
+44 LLFN

-93 RHGSVYDEIQT
+93 RHGNVYDEIQT
-104 AGKFVEKTTSSK
+104 AGKFVEKKTSSK

-224 TVLNSEG
+224 TILNSEG

-315 TVLMSVRQSTM
+315 TVLISVRQSTM

-398 STDAACVH
+398 STDAACVN

-510 VIHPVEK
+510 VIHPV
-517 RKILHIEVGHSMV
+517 GHSMV
-530 TERNCLIFPKFANKE
+530 TEQNCLIFPKFANKE

-580 KHSIGIESIA
+580 KHSISIESIA

-616 ILEVNAKLEEY
+616 ILEVNAKLEEC

-694 DLQDRVIIANYK
+694 DLQDRVIIVNYK
-706 YEGQLQNLPI
+706 NEGQLENLPI
-716 ELKNACQILYANKKC
+716 ELKNACQILYANKNVRSVLKNDEKKSEAELC

-830 YYQSGLTEAQTNN
+830 YYQSGLTEAQKNS

-890 SILEQKMLFNE
+890 NILEQKMLFNE

-1364 NMVHISDG
+1364 KWIAAEKCCPMCGTTASVDSIQILPNGSAFINSSYTNDTD
-1372 LQRKSVAQCAGRQ
+1372 QKSN
-1385 PALILYRFYQMEVL
+1385 
-1399 LLIHPIQT
+1399 T
-1407 TLIRKAIQLD
+1407 T
-1417 LIRKKKF
+1417 

>member
-1 MAGVAKSQPQP
+1 MK
-12 DQHPPGMPPIP
+12 
-23 PLSPFVAAFPAD
+23 
-35 LSAKTTCDI
+35 
-44 RHSLLMAYHLLFN
+44 LLFN

-93 RHGSVYDEIQT
+93 RHGNVYDEIQT
-104 AGKFVEKTTSSK
+104 AGKFVEKKTSSK

-224 TVLNSEG
+224 TILNSEG

-315 TVLMSVRQSTM
+315 TVLISVRQSTM

-398 STDAACVH
+398 STDAACVN

-510 VIHPVEK
+510 VIHPV
-517 RKILHIEVGHSMV
+517 GHSMV
-530 TERNCLIFPKFANKE
+530 TEQNCLIFPKFANKE

-580 KHSIGIESIA
+580 KHSISIESIA

-616 ILEVNAKLEEY
+616 ILEVNAKLEEC

-694 DLQDRVIIANYK
+694 DLQDRVIIVNYK
-706 YEGQLQNLPI
+706 NEGQLENLPI
-716 ELKNACQILYANKKC
+716 ELKNACQILYANKNVRSVLKNDEKKSEAELWEIVAKAALEELHIELGNILYYLFDQIPSAIRC

-830 YYQSGLTEAQTNN
+830 YYQSGLTEAQKNS

-890 SILEQKMLFNE
+890 NILEQKMLFNE

-1364 NMVHISDG
+1364 KWIAAEKCCPMCGTTASVDSIQILPNGSAFINSSYTNDTD
-1372 LQRKSVAQCAGRQ
+1372 QKSN
-1385 PALILYRFYQMEVL
+1385 
-1399 LLIHPIQT
+1399 T
-1407 TLIRKAIQLD
+1407 T
-1417 LIRKKKF
+1417 